1 MINPTSASQRIDSS
15 LAFFS
20 NPFLLLEK
28 GRTVL
33 GYRWKVGNLNKRSS
47 HQPLPTHPYNPL
59 SDIRNLKNRSHS
71 RAWGPVSER
80 ADTCQVSYDD
90 REKSTVNI
98 FRDFR
103 STTVGFKGRVE
114 LIPYSRRLVQVPSS
128 ACRAIPIG

>member
-1 MINPTSASQRIDSS
+1 MGFDGSLEREIERERGGERCLFREELFLAID
-15 LAFFS
+15 
-20 NPFLLLEK
+20 
-28 GRTVL
+28 
-33 GYRWKVGNLNKRSS
+33 GNLNKRSS

-128 ACRAIPIG
+128 ECRAIPIG